1 MLINNLNYKNN
12 SMYEKCLPEG
22 PINAQGLG
30 AVKKYRY
37 GAFSF
42 GWCGC
47 EIIAVYNLLKLYGK
61 PEKLC
66 DISREIYPYGHIL
79 LGFFG
84 TNVYTL
90 KHYYKKHSIPV
101 RTIKDKAHFLSQGAK
116 SKCGTVSF
124 WTKRVMASSIH
135 TVAYSISDNG
145 EVTVYNL
152 YNNKECEYH
161 FRSFHEAFGKYP
173 FIVANIIER

>member
-1 MLINNLNYKNN
+1 MLVNNLNYKNN

-22 PINAQGLG
+22 LINGQGMG
-30 AVKKYRY
+30 AVKRYRY

-66 DISREIYPYGHIL
+66 DICREIYPYGHIL

-90 KHYYKKHSIPV
+90 KHYYKKHAVPV
-101 RTIKDKAHFLSQGAK
+101 KAITNKAQFLNEGAK
-116 SKCGTVSF
+116 SKYGTVSF

-135 TVAYSISDNG
+135 TVAYSIDENG
-145 EVTVYNL
+145 EITVYNR
-152 YNNKECEYH
+152 YNNKDCEYH

-173 FIVANIIER
+173 FIVANIM